1 MPANPPTSAV
11 DESASSSNPLAPP
24 LRVPFYYGWVIVA
37 LTFAVNLTAAGTRSG
52 ASLLIQ
58 PLEAEFDWNRAAIAS
73 AASLNLLIFGIGAPI
88 SGWLVDRY
96 GVRRIILGALSLIA
110 AGLLGTIVMRELWHL
125 VFFWGIVVGVGTS
138 ATPVLA
144 ASVANRWFSK
154 HRGLALG
161 ILTNGN
167 AAGQMLFLP
176 LLMGIIVTTGW
187 RGISVLMAS
196 VCIGLIAAIWF
207 LMRDDP
213 TEIGLDPDGNDAES
227 AANRKAGLSEQRPSD
242 TPVRDAFHSSTFWL
256 LSGGFFVCGMTANGL
271 IGTHLIPHVI
281 DIGIPKVA
289 AATTIGVMGGISFIG
304 TIGAG
309 WLVDRV
315 DARKV
320 LSLAYML
327 RGCSLF
333 LLPFVNTL
341 PGLLLFAVVY
351 GIDWYATGPA
361 TAAIVADTFGRH
373 AVARIFGWIF
383 LGHQLG
389 ASFAAVIGGMIYVH
403 FGEYQYAF
411 LGGAVMAIL
420 ASLLVLNINRP
431 ANRLAPAAA

>member
-1 MPANPPTSAV
+1 MSANPPA
-11 DESASSSNPLAPP
+11 LP
-24 LRVPFYYGWVIVA
+24 LRVSFYYGWIIVA
-37 LTFAVNLTAAGTRSG
+37 LTFAMNLTAAGTRTG

-58 PLEAEFDWNRAAIAS
+58 PLEAEFGWSRAAIAS
-73 AASLNLLIFGIGAPI
+73 AASLNLLLFGIGAPI

-96 GVRRIILGALSLIA
+96 GVRRVILGALSLIA
-110 AGLLGTIVMRELWHL
+110 TGLVGTVVMRELWQL
-125 VFFWGIVVGVGTS
+125 VFFWGVVVGIGTG

-144 ASVANRWFSK
+144 AAVANRWFTK

-167 AAGQMLFLP
+167 AAGQMLFFP
-176 LLMGIIVTTGW
+176 VLMGVIVTSGW
-187 RGISVLMAS
+187 RGSSVLLAS
-196 VCIGLIAAIWF
+196 VCLGLFVLIWLF
-207 LMRDDP
+207 MRDDP
-213 TEIGLDPDGNDAES
+213 AELGLEPYGEGLDS
-227 AANRKAGLSEQRPSD
+227 ARNATATASAQRVSSSPI
-242 TPVRDAFHSSTFWL
+242 RDAFHSSTFWL
-256 LSGGFFVCGMTANGL
+256 LSAGFFVCGMTANGL

-281 DIGIPKVA
+281 DIGIAKVA
-289 AATTIGVMGGISFIG
+289 AATTMGVMGGISFIG

-320 LSLAYML
+320 LSLAYLL

-341 PGLLLFAVVY
+341 PGLILFAVVY

-361 TAAIVADTFGRH
+361 TVAIAADTFGRH

-383 LGHQLG
+383 LSHQLG
-389 ASFAAVIGGMIYVH
+389 AAFAAVVGGLVYVE
-403 FGEYQYAF
+403 FGEYRYAF
-411 LGGAVMAIL
+411 LGGAVMAVL
-420 ASLLVLNINRP
+420 ASLLVLNIHRP
-431 ANRLAPAAA
+431 ASRLAPAAA